1 MAGVWFGAEFLEKM
15 STRLK
20 DVLEDLGVSCV
31 FQELLVK
38 EDLVA

>member
-1 MAGVWFGAEFLEKM
+1 MVGVWYGAEFLEEM

-20 DVLEDLGVSCV
+20 DVLEDLGVSLV

-38 EDLVA
+38 EDLLA